1 MAIDIGASSGRH
13 ILGTFKGGQIILEE
27 IYRFT
32 NEMKVRD
39 KHLCWDFNYLFEQ
52 ILLGLQ
58 KCGELGEIPV
68 TLAIDTWGVDFVLL
82 DKNDQ
87 LLGDTIAYRDSR
99 TNGMDAE
106 LRKLILEDEL
116 YRRTGIQKQLFNTI
130 YQLLALQRTE
140 KGILDQAERFLM
152 VPEYLNF
159 LLTGL
164 KFNEYTNATTTG
176 MVDAAKKTWDR
187 SLIDLLG
194 LKQSLFGDLKLP
206 KTPLGPFREAIR
218 QRVGFNCELVLPP
231 THDTAAAVLAV
242 PSADRHSLF
251 ISSGTWSLMG
261 LEKAEPDC
269 REASRLA
276 NFTNEG
282 GYEYRYRYLKNIMG
296 LWIIQS
302 VKKELGDLYSFSQL
316 CSMAEAEKDFPSL
329 IDVNDQ
335 AFLAPPNMIMAIKEF
350 CRQRSLAVPNKIG
363 EIASCVYRSLAQ
375 SYRDAVLEIEA
386 LQNMKV
392 STIHIVGGGSQA
404 DYLNELTARYTGK
417 QILAGPVEATA
428 IGNIISQML
437 GAGEFETLAE
447 ARKAIADSFPIS
459 KW

>member
-1 MAIDIGASSGRH
+1 MNNYYMAIDIGASSGRH

-159 LLTGL
+159 LLTG
-164 KFNEYTNATTTG
+164 
-176 MVDAAKKTWDR
+176 
-187 SLIDLLG
+187 
-194 LKQSLFGDLKLP
+194 
-206 KTPLGPFREAIR
+206 
-218 QRVGFNCELVLPP
+218 
-231 THDTAAAVLAV
+231 
-242 PSADRHSLF
+242 
-251 ISSGTWSLMG
+251 
-261 LEKAEPDC
+261 
-269 REASRLA
+269 
-276 NFTNEG
+276 
-282 GYEYRYRYLKNIMG
+282 
-296 LWIIQS
+296 
-302 VKKELGDLYSFSQL
+302 
-316 CSMAEAEKDFPSL
+316 
-329 IDVNDQ
+329 
-335 AFLAPPNMIMAIKEF
+335 
-350 CRQRSLAVPNKIG
+350 
-363 EIASCVYRSLAQ
+363 
-375 SYRDAVLEIEA
+375 
-386 LQNMKV
+386 
-392 STIHIVGGGSQA
+392 
-404 DYLNELTARYTGK
+404 
-417 QILAGPVEATA
+417 
-428 IGNIISQML
+428 
-437 GAGEFETLAE
+437 
-447 ARKAIADSFPIS
+447 
-459 KW
+459 